1 MRMLLPVI
9 FAVVALGLAPG
20 LGAAA
25 ERPANPYAKWK
36 RGLPKGEEFFPVAVW
51 LQAPRNAK
59 KFQAAGINLF
69 VGLWKGPT
77 EAQLKELVAAKMPV
91 ICHQNEVGLK
101 DESGIIVAW
110 MHGDEP
116 DNAQSLG
123 RGKGYGPPVKPSKIV
138 ADYRS
143 IARRDPTRP
152 VMLNLGQGVAWD
164 GWHGRGVRTNHPEDY
179 PEYVKGCDIA
189 SFDIYPAVHSKP
201 EVAGKL
207 WYVPRGVDRLRKWTG
222 GRKIVWNCIECT
234 RISNVNV
241 KPTPAQVKSEVW
253 MALIQGSQGLIYFV
267 HQFKPRFIEA
277 GLLADKQMTAA
288 VTKINRRIHELA
300 PVLNSPTVERACT
313 VALEDKAVP
322 VDVMVKRHK
331 GAVYVFAVAMRPG
344 KTKAVFSVKDL
355 PRGARTV
362 EVIGE
367 DRQLRIGL
375 GRFEDEFADYGVHL
389 YRIGE

>member
-9 FAVVALGLAPG
+9 FAAVVLGLAPG

-25 ERPANPYAKWK
+25 EEPANPYAGWK

-51 LQAPRNAK
+51 LQAPRYAR

-77 EAQLKELVAAKMPV
+77 EAQLKELAAAKMPV

-116 DNAQSLG
+116 DNAQSRG

-138 ADYRS
+138 ADYRQ

-207 WYVPRGVDRLRKWTG
+207 WYVPKGVDRLRKWTG

-241 KPTPAQVKSEVW
+241 KPTPAQVRSEVW
-253 MALIQGSQGLIYFV
+253 MALIHGSQGLIYFV

-300 PVLNSPTVERACT
+300 PVLNSPTVERGCT
-313 VALEDKAVP
+313 VSLEDKAVP

-344 KTKAVFSVKDL
+344 KTKAVFSVRDL
-355 PRGARTV
+355 PRGARSV

-367 DRQLRIGL
+367 DRRLRIGL